1 MEVLY
6 TSQPFLRGVRMNDLT
21 PAQQVAYTTLLP
33 FLQGEDSAHLAVL
46 EGYAGTGKTYL
57 VAALL
62 GALTGLRIAVAAPTN
77 KAVRVLRDK
86 LVEAGVVVPEAGDD
100 PDAWLNRGKRPPI
113 GCTCRSIQSLLG
125 MKLKELDNG
134 QHEMTQE
141 RDSSLRD
148 YQIVVID
155 ECSMLNDALFQK
167 IVMERGQA
175 RVLFVGDP
183 AQLPPVNGAGEVSPV
198 FERVALKVRLTEVV
212 RQAADNPIIRLS
224 IRLRQLIEAGV
235 KASAL
240 ELLEVLPPMADGPK
254 AALVAGP
261 AQTLIDWWLG
271 QYRDDAESDTRIIA
285 YTNDRV
291 QYYNRMLHHA
301 LYGETATRFVV
312 GERVIVHTQFEA
324 ERLSIGVADLWETTR
339 LITSD
344 ELQVLES
351 DSQNH
356 PFYPDIPANRVVL
369 LGEDGETYRTW
380 IALDE
385 GALQRQI
392 TACFVEFRALKAA
405 AERASD
411 PHESE
416 SLKQRSKD
424 ASNRGWA
431 LKKTFASLRHAYAI
445 TCHKSQGSTFD
456 CALVDFSDLAKM
468 QDAFSFN
475 RALYVAVTR
484 SREFLALVVT

>member
-1 MEVLY
+1 MSSL
-6 TSQPFLRGVRMNDLT
+6 NLT
-21 PAQQVAYTTLLP
+21 PAQAVAYDTLLP
-33 FLQGEDSAHLAVL
+33 FLQGQSSADLAVL

-62 GALTGLRIAVAAPTN
+62 AALPGLRIAVAAPTN

-86 LVEAGVVVPEAGDD
+86 LVDAGVSVPEAGED
-100 PDAWLNRGKRPPI
+100 PDAWLNRGKRPAV

-141 RDSSLRD
+141 RESSLRD
-148 YQIVVID
+148 YQVVVID

-167 IVMERGQA
+167 IVMERRQA
-175 RVLFVGDP
+175 QVLFVGDP
-183 AQLPPVNGAGEVSPV
+183 AQLPPVNQAGALSPV
-198 FERVALKVRLTEVV
+198 FDRVALKVRLTDVV

-224 IRLRQLIEAGV
+224 VRLRQLIEAGV
-235 KASAL
+235 KASAMA
-240 ELLEVLPPMADGPK
+240 LLDVLPPIADGPK
-254 AALVAGP
+254 AALLPGP

-271 QYRDDAESDTRIIA
+271 QHRDDPEADTRIIA

-291 QYYNRMLHHA
+291 QFYNQALHHA
-301 LYGETATRFVV
+301 LYGETVTRFVK
-312 GERVIVHTQFEA
+312 GERVIVHTQCQA
-324 ERLSIGVADLWETTR
+324 EREDGDLWETTR

-344 ELQVLES
+344 ELRVLES
-351 DSQNH
+351 SHTLH
-356 PFYPDIPANRVVL
+356 PFYPTIPANRVIL
-369 LGEDGETYRTW
+369 RSDDGETYRTW

-385 GALQRQI
+385 VDLQRRI
-392 TACFVEFRALKAA
+392 TACFVEFRSLTTAA
-405 AERASD
+405 SRASNPRD
-411 PHESE
+411 SAD
-416 SLKQRSKD
+416 LKQRAKD
-424 ASNRGWA
+424 ASNQGWA
-431 LKKTFASLRHAYAI
+431 LKRTFASLRHAYAI